1 MASSGI
7 QEVRYKKV
15 EIKGAAAAAARGHYR
30 NEAPR
35 HEPHTSQFRADDDT
49 RRKRFKVR
57 EQQLCYWLHELMVL

>member
-7 QEVRYKKV
+7 QEVKYKKV
-15 EIKGAAAAAARGHYR
+15 EIKGAAAAARGHYR
-30 NEAPR
+30 NGAPR
-35 HEPHTSQFRADDDT
+35 HEPHPSQFRADDDT